1 MISYSGLTNYGK
13 SSLPSPE
20 GWGQTM
26 NITKDPPRSIM
37 TRYIE
42 KVGQNNYLNDTIE
55 EGDDRAGEYI
65 SVYARGVNPS
75 VNVNYGNQAQS
86 SIQPGHQGGSA
97 GRIGVNQSYLPYRI
111 MKDGAFRPPVMTKE
125 ELTPLSRQARPN
137 TRVFTQAYFPNY
149 TKSIVEDHEEYKA
162 IKANTL
168 HTSVKP
174 TATYRIEKPLD
185 YFDTSN
191 SIRDSIP
198 IIDSE
203 AGKSRMRAMDIG
215 ETTNCEPIGGIRQKP
230 LYAYTYT
237 NKADINGLNNFNQ
250 VDVTEPTGVIKNAL
264 NVSYDTTKTGYN
276 VDTKNYQDIHLNK
289 KLSSEFTT
297 NKFQNIEAKPVDS
310 QYQIEL
316 KSNRPLIEVQ
326 AQKTSIGSFAES
338 GSRDVR
344 LAPTLNYGELQGKG
358 SLPMRI
364 EERVSVKL
372 KDRKM

>member
-13 SSLPSPE
+13 SSLPSVE

-26 NITKDPPRSIM
+26 NITKDPPRSIT

-55 EGDDRAGEYI
+55 EGDNRAGEYI

-125 ELTPLSRQARPN
+125 ELNPLSRQARPN

-185 YFDTSN
+185 YFDTTH

-250 VDVTEPTGVIKNAL
+250 VDVTEPAGVIKNAL

-276 VDTKNYQDIHLNK
+276 VDSKNYQDIHLNK
-289 KLSSEFTT
+289 KVSSEFTT
-297 NKFQNIEAKPVDS
+297 NKFQNIESKPVEAS
-310 QYQIEL
+310 YQIEL

-338 GSRDVR
+338 GSRDAR

-364 EERVSVKL
+364 EDRVAVKL